1 MKIEGFV
8 GISSRIST
16 SIPTSTPCFFFKKHK
31 FRKHEAQNTKI
42 LRNIQETLP
51 NCNVL
56 KEKLQ
61 LAYRKK

>member
-1 MKIEGFV
+1 MKIEGFCWY
-8 GISSRIST
+8 ILADKHKYSNIYT
-16 SIPTSTPCFFFKKHK
+16 LFFFKKHK